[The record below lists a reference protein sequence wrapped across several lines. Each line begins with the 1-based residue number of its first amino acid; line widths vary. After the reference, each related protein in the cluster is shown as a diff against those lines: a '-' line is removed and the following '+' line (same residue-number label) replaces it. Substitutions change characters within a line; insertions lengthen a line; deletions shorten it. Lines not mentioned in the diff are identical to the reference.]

1 MADISKI
8 RERMPVISADERAIG
23 FVSRVSGAELRMTRI
38 KDGRGF
44 DHLIPLDW
52 VEEVAKYVFL
62 NKSRRYVAAHSETAA
77 LRPGGRRQAA

>member
-23 FVSRVSGAELRMTRI
+23 FVSRVSGAGLRMTRI

-52 VEEVAKYVFL
+52 VEEVGKYVFL
-62 NKSRRYVAAHSETAA
+62 NKSRRYVATHSDTAE

>member
-1 MADISKI
+1 MIDVTKI

-23 FVSRVSGAELRMTRI
+23 FVSRVSGRELRVTRV

-52 VEEVAKYVFL
+52 VEEVGKYVFL
-62 NKSRRYVAAHSETAA
+62 NKSRRYVASHSETADP
-77 LRPGGRRQAA
+77 RPGSRRQAA

>member
-1 MADISKI
+1 MIDATKI

-23 FVSRVSGAELRMTRI
+23 FVSRVSGTELRMTRV

-52 VEEVAKYVFL
+52 VEEVGK
-62 NKSRRYVAAHSETAA
+62 
-77 LRPGGRRQAA
+77 